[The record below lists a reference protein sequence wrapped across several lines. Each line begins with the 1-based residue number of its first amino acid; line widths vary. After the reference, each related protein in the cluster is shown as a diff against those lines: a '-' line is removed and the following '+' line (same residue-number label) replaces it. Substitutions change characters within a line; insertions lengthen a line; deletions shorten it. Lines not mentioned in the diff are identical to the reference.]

1 MVMEI
6 KFIEKKK
13 NRLVFEIPG
22 ATNTICNAIKDELWN
37 DKSVSVA
44 TYSTGHPL
52 TGTPKF
58 ILECKEDALTTLKKA
73 IKSLEKRNK
82 DLLTMFNKL

>member
-1 MVMEI
+1 MEI

-22 ATNTICNAIKDELWN
+22 ATHTLCNAIKDELWN
-37 DKSVSVA
+37 DKNVTAA

-58 ILECKEDALTTLKKA
+58 IIDSKSDAMTALKDA
-73 IKSLEKRNK
+73 IKRIEKRNK
-82 DLLTMFNKL
+82 ELLSAFKKL